1 MLKSLIKFS
10 NHLHSPFRLFGYTH
24 FRTNTPIMTQF
35 TVLQLLDDTLTKYE
49 QINESSSGINISTD
63 SCAES

>member
-1 MLKSLIKFS
+1 
-10 NHLHSPFRLFGYTH
+10 
-24 FRTNTPIMTQF
+24 MTQF
-35 TVLQLLDDTLTKYE
+35 TVLQLLHDTLTKYE